1 VSLLVQLS
9 DLHLLG
15 DREGQPA
22 LLDALVR
29 ALDGERRRR
38 ERPADLLVVTGD
50 VFDSSSLP
58 ADEAIAAFRDLHGRV
73 REALGRPDLPT
84 VVVPG
89 NHDRRR
95 MGIFGPH
102 DQALFDA
109 LAEATVGEAFVHGSR
124 VPFLSE
130 VVPPELHGLPLW
142 LVVFDSTY
150 LPHGW
155 LSAGGALRQEDLLHA
170 ASVIGRREPSWPVVF
185 LLHHHL
191 VPTPLTD
198 VGIIDPSGTSR
209 LVRWGVEHLLP
220 RLVANGDREEL
231 TMTALGSGTA
241 LSTLHTMGRAVVVLH
256 GHKHYATARLLR
268 GVEADQG
275 DVMLVSAGS
284 AGTAQPWYPTTSRE
298 AARLWPSFN
307 VVELGDQGLAVDIIS
322 FGYDD
327 SRGNVVVRP
336 MVRAGREDAR
346 WLLRPVTGD
355 VHKRGEAG
363 PRLASNEL
371 TCRLEPGSSG
381 PPGARWDIVADRRF
395 DGAPE
400 RTPAAFSDTVD
411 ALEDG
416 TLTVLSGPKP
426 EDVGGRPGVV
436 EWGAGA
442 PPRRR
447 WRRRRRRG
455 PAVFEVAHG
464 GRARSGRALPLSDR
478 WWGLPDHGGGGP
490 PLRRPAHPVRLARV
504 DEPLSLRPGPPGGP
518 GTDGHAQ
525 GRLRERDGPRQWPR
539 ASHLRDSW
547 PHGRRTGRDRVG
559 IRAVSAPDAPAGLLA
574 PRPGAAPLTGPYSAE
589 PRGVVAGIL
598 VTIDR

>member
-1 VSLLVQLS
+1 MSLLVQLS

-58 ADEAIAAFRDLHGRV
+58 AAEAIAAFRDLHGRV

-395 DGAPE
+395 DGEPD

-426 EDVGGRPGVV
+426 EDVGSRPGVV
-436 EWGAGA
+436 EGGAGA
-442 PPRRR
+442 PPDDDGDDGVAEGLPSSRLPTEVELV
-447 WRRRRRRG
+447 RG
-455 PAVFEVAHG
+455 VPFRYRIDGGVCRTTGEAARLFGARHTPYAWLG
-464 GRARSGRALPLSDR
+464 LMNRYPCGRARLVVRAPTGTLKDAFASETDLGN
-478 WWGLPDHGGGGP
+478 GLERPISVTAGSTEDGQDEIVLEYERCP
-490 PLRRPAHPVRLARV
+490 PRTLLRVYWRLAP
-504 DEPLSLRPGPPGGP
+504 EP
-518 GTDGHAQ
+518 
-525 GRLRERDGPRQWPR
+525 PR
-539 ASHLRDSW
+539 
-547 PHGRRTGRDRVG
+547 
-559 IRAVSAPDAPAGLLA
+559 
-574 PRPGAAPLTGPYSAE
+574 
-589 PRGVVAGIL
+589 
-598 VTIDR
+598 